1 MKKEKDEVKEVEI
14 VKPKVVKKLTELE
27 FKVNK
32 KNFNLEFLKSKYKSA
47 YDANLIENTESVLVF
62 KGNEYKITVN
72 KI

>member
-1 MKKEKDEVKEVEI
+1 MKKEKDEIKEVEI

-47 YDANLIENTESVLVF
+47 YNANLIENTDSVLVF
-62 KGNEYKITVN
+62 SGNEYKITVN